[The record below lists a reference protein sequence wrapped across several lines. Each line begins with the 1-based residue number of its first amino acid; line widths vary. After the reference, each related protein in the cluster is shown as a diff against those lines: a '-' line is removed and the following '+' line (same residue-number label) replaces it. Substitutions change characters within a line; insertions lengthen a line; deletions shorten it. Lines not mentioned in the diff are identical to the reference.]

1 MRLKFRGLW
10 KSKLW
15 KYKRSSLKVIN
26 IKAEN
31 KNCLENLFK
40 YTSSSPFLQLLLTF
54 VFTSLELFFQCSV
67 ETIQIELYNSGYA
80 QSSIWQKATCSL
92 HIKKRFPSHSSITL
106 PQFHNQEV
114 LVNVSVL
121 EFFQMQEWSRKQLQL
136 LLNISC
142 GQAYVTQLSEMG
154 HTYANVFRL
163 YPEICC
169 VSVWTSSKQ
178 WKQSL
183 CSAFTQ

>member
-54 VFTSLELFFQCSV
+54 VFTSLELFFSALWKPFKLNYI
-67 ETIQIELYNSGYA
+67 TLDMHSH
-80 QSSIWQKATCSL
+80 QSDKKATCSL
-92 HIKKRFPSHSSITL
+92 HIKNRFPSYSSIRL

-114 LVNVSVL
+114 LVNVSML
-121 EFFQMQEWSRKQLQL
+121 EFFQMQDWSRKQLQL

-142 GQAYVTQLSEMG
+142 GQAYITQLSKMG

-183 CSAFTQ
+183 CAAFIQ